1 MTHRHVCIH
10 GHFYQPPRENPWLEA
25 IEVQDSAYPYHD
37 WNERVTAECY
47 APMASARILTSEG
60 DDDGRI
66 ARIVSYYS
74 SISFNFGP
82 TLLAWMETARPELYA
97 AILEADRRS
106 MDRFGGHG
114 AAIAQAH
121 SHLILPLANER
132 DRHTQ
137 VLWGLADFRHRF
149 GREPEGMWLAET
161 AVDTPTLEALAAHG
175 VRYTILAPH
184 QAARVRPLRDEGA
197 GDDGWTDVPNGSVDT
212 TVPYLCR
219 LPSGASIAL
228 VFYDGPLSH
237 ALSFGELLK
246 DGERF
251 ARRLLSALPSDPDRP
266 RLVHVA
272 TDGETYGHH
281 HRYGEMALAYALDRL
296 GADDSV
302 RLTIYGELLAENP
315 PEHEVRIAENTSWSC
330 AHGVERWRSDCGCS
344 TGGEPGWHQRWRAPL
359 REALDWL
366 RDELAPRYESAAGEL
381 LRDPWAARDGYVE
394 VLLDRSD
401 ESLDRFFSEH
411 ASRDLSP
418 EERVRARRLL
428 EMQRHA
434 MTMYTSCGWFFND
447 LAGIETIQVLQ
458 YADRVLQLAQRLF
471 GESFEEGFLSRLERA
486 ESNRPLA
493 GAPPLGGN
501 GRLICEREVRPAR
514 VNLMGV
520 GGH

>member
-47 APMASARILTSEG
+47 APMAAARIL

-66 ARIVSYYS
+66 ARIISSYER
-74 SISFNFGP
+74 ISFNFGP

-132 DRHTQ
+132 DRHAQ

-219 LPSGASIAL
+219 RVPYRRRSGHGR
-228 VFYDGPLSH
+228 DG
-237 ALSFGELLK
+237 
-246 DGERF
+246 
-251 ARRLLSALPSDPDRP
+251 RLLHA
-266 RLVHVA
+266 
-272 TDGETYGHH
+272 
-281 HRYGEMALAYALDRL
+281 HRRRA
-296 GADDSV
+296 V
-302 RLTIYGELLAENP
+302 RL
-315 PEHEVRIAENTSWSC
+315 R
-330 AHGVERWRSDCGCS
+330 AHRRSERALGHLRHGC
-344 TGGEPGWHQRWRAPL
+344 P
-359 REALDWL
+359 
-366 RDELAPRYESAAGEL
+366 AA
-381 LRDPWAARDGYVE
+381 
-394 VLLDRSD
+394 
-401 ESLDRFFSEH
+401 
-411 ASRDLSP
+411 
-418 EERVRARRLL
+418 VRA
-428 EMQRHA
+428 E
-434 MTMYTSCGWFFND
+434 
-447 LAGIETIQVLQ
+447 
-458 YADRVLQLAQRLF
+458 
-471 GESFEEGFLSRLERA
+471 
-486 ESNRPLA
+486 
-493 GAPPLGGN
+493 LG
-501 GRLICEREVRPAR
+501 RFSA
-514 VNLMGV
+514 
-520 GGH
+520 